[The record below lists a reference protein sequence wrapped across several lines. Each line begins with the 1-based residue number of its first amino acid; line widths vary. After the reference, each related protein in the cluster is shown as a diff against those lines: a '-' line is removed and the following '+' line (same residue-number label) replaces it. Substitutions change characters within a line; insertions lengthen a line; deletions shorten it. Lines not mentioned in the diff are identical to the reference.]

1 LWRPHSVAL
10 GRIALFL
17 GLLAMFAVASVS
29 AGAAT
34 APGGP
39 QYAVIDLGDFC
50 EPDSPIGCD
59 SDPTTEP
66 WQESAAYGINN
77 RGQVVG
83 SSVYSSKDGSVGG
96 FLWQNDRLT
105 AVYGPSPNGFNS
117 SPRGVNESSALAGF
131 GDIAGFGGLE
141 SGLYQ
146 NGAWKAV
153 PTLGFTPSPFGDEIG
168 SVAYGLNNPGAVVG
182 AALTADVPAGAMR
195 THAFA
200 FRAGVIRDLGSLAGR
215 LGSSEAF
222 AVNNAGVVVGRSTLR
237 PDGPYGYFDGAYH
250 AFFYNGVMHDLGGA
264 ANSEATAINDAGQV
278 VGDAGGRPFLYSG
291 GAMHDL
297 GTLGSDATG
306 IATDING
313 AGQVVGCS
321 GRGAL
326 ARWHQ
331 DPVGK
336 AFLYDGGR
344 MVALDSLLPSG
355 TGWTLFCATGIND
368 YGQIVGFGRSPGGFL
383 HGFLLNPVLAG
394 DAQVER
400 GVDFNPAGLA
410 EAFRTTTTATTQIT
424 TADLY
429 LDSRSTATRVTIGF
443 YSDSANHPGRLL
455 GTATIAAPQA
465 NGWNHVSLPPIS
477 VPKGSPVWIG
487 ILTPVGA
494 GTIRFRDNGG
504 GLGGAAPSETS
515 AQTSLTALPAVWTT
529 GKRYEHDGPVSAY
542 GG

>member
-1 LWRPHSVAL
+1 M
-10 GRIALFL
+10 
-17 GLLAMFAVASVS
+17 LAASVS
-29 AGAAT
+29 ADAAT
-34 APGGP
+34 APRAA

-50 EPDSPIGCD
+50 EPDSPVACN
-59 SDPTTEP
+59 SDPNTEP
-66 WQESAAYGINN
+66 WKESAAYAINN

-96 FLWQNDRLT
+96 FLWQDDRMT
-105 AVYGPSPNGFNS
+105 AIFGPGSNGFNS
-117 SPRGVNESSALAGF
+117 APRAVNDPGAVAGF

-146 NGAWKAV
+146 NGAWKV
-153 PTLGFTPSPFGDEIG
+153 LPTLGFTPSPFGDEIG
-168 SVAYGLNNPGAVVG
+168 SVAYGLNTPGTVVG
-182 AALTADVPAGAMR
+182 AALTADAPAGAMR
-195 THAFA
+195 THAYM
-200 FRAGVIRDLGSLAGR
+200 FRAGVIRDLGSLAGG

-222 AVNNAGVVVGRSTLR
+222 GVNNAGVVVGRSTLR
-237 PDGPYGYFDGAYH
+237 PDGPYGYFEGAYH
-250 AFFYNGVMHDLGGA
+250 AFFYNGVLHDLGGTS
-264 ANSEATAINDAGQV
+264 NSEATAINVAGQI

-297 GTLGSDATG
+297 GTLDADATG

-321 GRGAL
+321 GRGPL

-331 DPVGK
+331 DPVGR

-344 MVALDSLLPSG
+344 MVALDSMLPSG
-355 TGWTLFCATGIND
+355 ASWRLYCATGIND
-368 YGQIVGFGRSPGGFL
+368 FGQIVGFGRSPGGFL
-383 HGFLLNPVLAG
+383 HGFLLNPVRAG

-400 GVDFNPAGLA
+400 GVDSNPAGLA
-410 EAFRTTTTATTQIT
+410 EAFRTTSTSTTPIT
-424 TADLY
+424 SADLY

-443 YSDSANHPGRLL
+443 YSDFANHPGRLL
-455 GTATIAAPQA
+455 GVATIAAPQA
-465 NGWNHVSLPPIS
+465 NAWNHVSLQPI
-477 VPKGSPVWIG
+477 VLPTGSPVWIG
-487 ILTPVGA
+487 ILTPAGS

-504 GLGGAAPSETS
+504 GLGGVEPSETS